1 VAKNVGGMPIIL
13 YNVPPMAGGVAFTV
27 PLIRDLAEI
36 PNIVG
41 IKDTSGN
48 IVQLTEIVQKVKVTP
63 ASSPALLR
71 CLLCAIG
78 FVQCTGTDSSLV
90 LLLYHTQLPLA
101 SKGKSFSVLAGSG
114 SYFFPALTVGADGG
128 VMALANII
136 PHVRWPQLF
145 FALFSQASWL
155 CRQSRLTRC
164 IFTTRC

>member
-63 ASSPALLR
+63 ASSSSHYSLKKWCVRSALPSAR
-71 CLLCAIG
+71 
-78 FVQCTGTDSSLV
+78 
-90 LLLYHTQLPLA
+90 
-101 SKGKSFSVLAGSG
+101 
-114 SYFFPALTVGADGG
+114 G
-128 VMALANII
+128 V
-136 PHVRWPQLF
+136 
-145 FALFSQASWL
+145 
-155 CRQSRLTRC
+155 
-164 IFTTRC
+164 